1 MEDKHFR
8 KKILIMKNQLY
19 IKVPTIISIVT
30 LFFIYVSSVLA
41 QSNEELAKKLAN
53 PVASLIS
60 VPLQLNHDRNIG
72 LEDTGERLTLNIQPV
87 IPIDLTP
94 NLNLI
99 SRTIVP
105 VIYQNDI
112 LTNAGDQF
120 GLGDIVQSLFFSPK
134 EPTDT
139 GLIWGVGP
147 VVLLPTGDDDLLTAD
162 KWGVGPTAVV
172 LRQRGQWTLGTLAN
186 HIWSFAGDDN
196 RSYVNATFL
205 QPFLNYTTSSAWSFI
220 LNAEATYD
228 WNAEKWSIPVNA
240 LISKVARIGDQ
251 LINIGGGFRYWAES
265 PESGPEGIG
274 FRFLII
280 FLFPK

>member
-1 MEDKHFR
+1 MIVVLF
-8 KKILIMKNQLY
+8 
-19 IKVPTIISIVT
+19 SI
-30 LFFIYVSSVLA
+30 YGSPVLA
-41 QSNEELAKKLAN
+41 QSTEDLAKKLAN

-60 VPLQLNHDRNIG
+60 VPLQLNYDRDIG
-72 LEDTGERLTLNIQPV
+72 SEDTGERLTLNVQPV
-87 IPIDLTP
+87 IPFDLTA
-94 NLNLI
+94 NWNLI
-99 SRTIVP
+99 SRTILP
-105 VIYQNDI
+105 FIYQNDI
-112 LTNAGDQF
+112 FADAGDQY

-147 VVLLPTGDDDLLTAD
+147 VFLLPTGDDDQLTAD

-172 LRQRGQWTLGTLAN
+172 LRQQGPWTLGTLAN

-205 QPFLNYTTSSAWSFI
+205 QPFLNYTTTSAWSFI

-228 WNAEKWSIPVNA
+228 WNADKWSIPVNA
-240 LISKVARIGDQ
+240 LISKVTPIGNQ
-251 LINIGGGFRYWAES
+251 LVNIGGGLRYWAES